1 MFHDFEL
8 LRGFI
13 ESPRFHRR
21 WFLYGL
27 TEDDLLQLQLQL
39 LEDPKAGNVIPGTGR
54 LRKLRFA
61 FPDRGK
67 SRSVRVLYIDFEQQ
81 ERIFLL
87 NVFAKNEQENLTQE
101 QRNNIKKSLRCLEE
115 ELFGGKENE

>member
-1 MFHDFEL
+1 MVFYGLSENDL
-8 LRGFI
+8 LR
-13 ESPRFHRR
+13 
-21 WFLYGL
+21 
-27 TEDDLLQLQLQL
+27 LQLQL
-39 LEDPKAGNVIPGTGR
+39 LEDPKAGSVIPGTGR

-67 SRSVRVLYIDFEQQ
+67 SGSVRVLYIDFEQQ

-101 QRNNIKKSLRCLEE
+101 QRNNIKKSLLRLEE

>member
-1 MFHDFEL
+1 MIRGFEL

-27 TEDDLLQLQLQL
+27 TEGDLLQLQLRL
-39 LEDPKAGNVIPGTGR
+39 LEDPKAGSVIPGTGR

-61 FPDRGK
+61 FPHRGK
-67 SRSVRVLYIDFEQQ
+67 SGSVRVLYIDFEEQ

-87 NVFAKNEQENLTQE
+87 NVFAKNEKENLTQE
-101 QRNNIKKSLRCLEE
+101 QKNNIKKSLRHLEE
-115 ELFGGKENE
+115 ELFGGRKG

>member
-1 MFHDFEL
+1 M
-8 LRGFI
+8 
-13 ESPRFHRR
+13 
-21 WFLYGL
+21 
-27 TEDDLLQLQLQL
+27 
-39 LEDPKAGNVIPGTGR
+39 
-54 LRKLRFA
+54 RFA

-87 NVFAKNEQENLTQE
+87 NVFAKSEQENLTQE

>member
-1 MFHDFEL
+1 M
-8 LRGFI
+8 
-13 ESPRFHRR
+13 
-21 WFLYGL
+21 
-27 TEDDLLQLQLQL
+27 
-39 LEDPKAGNVIPGTGR
+39 LEDPKAGSVIPGTGR

-67 SRSVRVLYIDFEQQ
+67 SGSVRVLYIDFEQQ

-101 QRNNIKKSLRCLEE
+101 QRNNIKKSLLRLEE

>member
-1 MFHDFEL
+1 MIHSFKL

-13 ESPRFHRR
+13 ESPRFHKR
-21 WFLYGL
+21 WFYYGL
-27 TEDDLLQLQLQL
+27 TEDDLLQLQLHL
-39 LEDPKAGNVIPGTGR
+39 LEDPKSGSVIPGTGR

-67 SRSVRVLYIDFEQQ
+67 SGSIRVLYIDYEQQ

-87 NVFAKNEQENLTQE
+87 NVFSKNEQENLTQE
-101 QRNNIKKSLRCLEE
+101 QKNNIKKSLRHLEE
-115 ELFGGKENE
+115 ELFGGNDNE

>member
-1 MFHDFEL
+1 MHDFEL

-13 ESPRFHRR
+13 ESPRFHKR
-21 WFLYGL
+21 WFFYGL
-27 TEDDLLQLQLQL
+27 SENDLLRLQLQL
-39 LEDPKAGNVIPGTGR
+39 LEDPKAGSVIPGTGR

-67 SRSVRVLYIDFEQQ
+67 SGSVRVLYIDFEQQ

-101 QRNNIKKSLRCLEE
+101 QRNNIKKSLLRLEE

>member
-21 WFLYGL
+21 WFFYGL

-39 LEDPKAGNVIPGTGR
+39 LEDPKAGSVIPGTGR
-54 LRKLRFA
+54 LRKMRFA

-87 NVFAKNEQENLTQE
+87 NVFAKSEQENLTQE
-101 QRNNIKKSLRCLEE
+101 QRNNIKKSLRCLEK